1 MAVMPTQ
8 TPRKFT
14 VPRWVQLVGLPLLV
28 VGLWEFLSAVGT
40 AVFIFVIA
48 ALIAILLNPIVRA
61 FTRFR
66 LPRPLAVAT
75 VYLLFAVIL
84 GAIAVVVATVVA
96 NQVQDVSSLV
106 QKELTVQPGQTG
118 TPAEHKI
125 EHLQTWLNTHNL
137 GRIHIKQLGNEVTRR
152 VQTLDVKQYT
162 GRAVSIAQGVVV
174 GVFESLFDTVLVIVI
189 SIYMLLDTPRLSR
202 FLHRLFPG
210 NRPEDDLI
218 QRCEKA
224 LISYVRGQT
233 LVCLVIGTTAGVGM
247 YLLGLLGVFPGGSD
261 YALAFGAWAA
271 AVEVVPYIGP
281 WLGAVPPLVVA
292 LLHSPGAALAVALV
306 FLFIHQVEG
315 HIVIPKLMGSAVRVH
330 PLVVIF
336 TLLAAGDLFGLG
348 GVLICL
354 PLLAVG
360 REVAAFLSERIDF
373 ESWRDQLL
381 PLGGVN
387 VEPATA
393 PQADPSEAAEA
404 VTRVIPAPGTAA
416 GDGGPAQDTGPQRPG
431 SGSADPSV
439 GKLAPES

>member
-28 VGLWEFLSAVGT
+28 VGLWEFISAVGT
-40 AVFIFVIA
+40 AVFIFVVA

-75 VYLLFAVIL
+75 VYISFAAIL
-84 GAIAVVVATVVA
+84 AAIAVVVATVVA

-106 QKELTVQPGQTG
+106 QKQLTSQPGSST
-118 TPAEHKI
+118 TPAEIKI
-125 EHLQTWLNTHNL
+125 AHLQHWLNTHNL
-137 GRIHIKQLGNEVTRR
+137 GRIHIRQLGNEVAQR

-162 GRAVSIAQGVVV
+162 GRAVDIAQGVVV
-174 GVFESLFDTVLVIVI
+174 GVFESLFDVVLVIVI

-210 NRPEDDLI
+210 DRPEDDLI

-233 LVCLVIGTTAGVGM
+233 LVCLVIGTTAGIGM
-247 YLLGLLGVFPGGSD
+247 YILGLIGIFPGGSD

-271 AVEVVPYIGP
+271 AVEVIPYIGP

-292 LLHSPGAALAVALV
+292 LIHSPGAALAVALV

-315 HIVIPKLMGSAVRVH
+315 HVVIPKLMGSAVRVH

-336 TLLAAGDLFGLG
+336 TLLAAGQLFGLG

-373 ESWRDQLL
+373 ESWRGQVL
-381 PLGGVN
+381 PLAGVS
-387 VEPATA
+387 VEPAAEPAGPGEPAEKAEVVTQVLPSAAAGTA
-393 PQADPSEAAEA
+393 EGEAAHDHE
-404 VTRVIPAPGTAA
+404 R
-416 GDGGPAQDTGPQRPG
+416 
-431 SGSADPSV
+431 V
-439 GKLAPES
+439 GKLAPESRSSG

>member
-28 VGLWEFLSAVGT
+28 IGLWEFISAVGT
-40 AVFIFVIA
+40 AVFIFVVA

-66 LPRPLAVAT
+66 LPRALAVAT
-75 VYLLFAVIL
+75 VYVAFAVIL
-84 GAIAVVVATVVA
+84 SGIAVLIATVVA
-96 NQVQDVSSLV
+96 NQVQSGSALV
-106 QKELTVQPGQTG
+106 QRELTVQPGQTG

-125 EHLQTWLNTHNL
+125 AHLQLWLNTHNL
-137 GRIHIKQLGNEVTRR
+137 GRIHIRQLGNEVVKR
-152 VQTLDVKQYT
+152 VQNLDVKQYT
-162 GRAVSIAQGVVV
+162 GRAVDIAQGVVV
-174 GVFESLFDTVLVIVI
+174 GVFESLFDVVLVIVI

-210 NRPEDDLI
+210 DRPEDDLI

-233 LVCLVIGTTAGVGM
+233 LVCLVIGATAGLGMWILGMVGI
-247 YLLGLLGVFPGGSD
+247 FPAGSD

-271 AVEVVPYIGP
+271 AVEVIPYIGP

-292 LLHSPGAALAVALV
+292 LVHSPTAALAVALV

-315 HIVIPKLMGSAVRVH
+315 HVVIPKLMGNAVRVH

-336 TLLAAGDLFGLG
+336 TLLAAGELFGLG
-348 GVLICL
+348 GILISL

-360 REVAAFLSERIDF
+360 REVAAFLGERIDF
-373 ESWRDQLL
+373 ESWRDQVL
-381 PLGGVN
+381 PLAGVRA
-387 VEPATA
+387 EPAPAQA
-393 PQADPSEAAEA
+393 PPAEPEESA
-404 VTRVIPAPGTAA
+404 EVVTQVLPPAPASK
-416 GDGGPAQDTGPQRPG
+416 GDGEPG
-431 SGSADPSV
+431 HDHERV

>member
-1 MAVMPTQ
+1 V
-8 TPRKFT
+8 FI
-14 VPRWVQLVGLPLLV
+14 
-28 VGLWEFLSAVGT
+28 SAVKA
-40 AVFIFVIA
+40 AVFIFVVA

-75 VYLLFAVIL
+75 VYVAFAAIL
-84 GAIAVVVATVVA
+84 AAIAVVVATVVA

-125 EHLQTWLNTHNL
+125 AHLQHWLNAHNL
-137 GRIHIKQLGNEVTRR
+137 GRIHIKQLGNEVSQR

-162 GRAVSIAQGVVV
+162 GRAVDITKGVVV
-174 GVFESLFDTVLVIVI
+174 GVFESLFDVVLVIVI
-189 SIYMLLDTPRLSR
+189 SVYMLLDTPRLAR
-202 FLHRLFPG
+202 FLRRLFPG
-210 NRPEDDLI
+210 DRPEDDLI

-224 LISYVRGQT
+224 LISYVRGQS

-247 YLLGLLGVFPGGSD
+247 YILGLIGVFPGGAD

-292 LLHSPGAALAVALV
+292 LLHSPSAALAVALV

-315 HIVIPKLMGSAVRVH
+315 HVVIPKLMGNAVRVH

-336 TLLAAGDLFGLG
+336 TLLAAGELFGIG

-360 REVAAFLSERIDF
+360 REVAAFLAERIDF
-373 ESWRDQLL
+373 ESWRDQVL
-381 PLGGVN
+381 PLGGVR
-387 VEPATA
+387 VDPATA
-393 PQADPSEAAEA
+393 EAAGASE
-404 VTRVIPAPGTAA
+404 PA
-416 GDGGPAQDTGPQRPG
+416 GPAESAEVVTQVLPATSPKPDEGEPG
-431 SGSADPSV
+431 HDHERV